1 MDLKRL
7 LFVIPLAVLA
17 YLLIMQWN
25 QDYGQNVVNNPAP
38 EMAASSGGNNSGEDG
53 DVGALSAPTGSDGK
67 AKPIQ
72 DDMPADADTAQGS
85 NLIQV
90 QSDVLDLRINP
101 NGGDIVYAALFGH
114 DQALDSDTPF
124 VLLSDNKV
132 RSYVAKSGLQIEGHS
147 GRIAFTAD
155 RNSYQLSEGQDSINV
170 DLHGSVNGVDIVKR
184 FVINRDD
191 YAVKVEYR
199 IDNESQ
205 QPVTARFI
213 GQLARDQSPDPA
225 SGSGVGMHSFLGA
238 AFSSPDEHYSKVK
251 FDDIRDGDFQNRD
264 VKGGWVAVIQHYFT
278 SAWVPNPDQ
287 QNLYYGNVDNRDRT
301 VAAFAGPNQTIEP
314 GQQTS
319 LDATL
324 FVGPKVQERLEAVAP
339 HLELTVDFG
348 WLWFLANPLFW
359 LLTKIHALI
368 GNWGW
373 SIVLLTVCVKIVL
386 FPLAAKAYKSMAR
399 MRKMGPEM
407 KRLKEQYGDDRQ
419 RMSQEMMKFY
429 KKEKIN
435 PLGGCLPMV
444 IQMPVFIA
452 LYWMLM
458 ESVELR
464 HAPFMLWIQD
474 LSAKDPYFI
483 LPIIMGGT
491 MLLQQFLNPTPPD
504 PMQAKIMKMLPIVFT
519 FFFLWFPAGLVIY
532 WVVNNS
538 ISILQQWFITN
549 KVMKDDAGGGKAVKA
564 KG

>member
-1 MDLKRL
+1 MDFKRL

-25 QDYGQNVVNNPAP
+25 QDYGHNVVNNPAP
-38 EMAASSGGNNSGEDG
+38 EVTTAAPGSDGESD
-53 DVGALSAPTGSDGK
+53 GALSAPSN
-67 AKPIQ
+67 ANRNAEPIE
-72 DDMPADADTAQGS
+72 DDMPPGAEPAQSG

-90 QSDVLDLRINP
+90 RSDVLDLRINP

-114 DQALDSDTPF
+114 DDALDSDRPF
-124 VLLSDNKV
+124 VLLSDNDV
-132 RSYVAKSGLQIEGHS
+132 RSYVAKSGLQIDGHA
-147 GRIAFTAD
+147 GRIGFNAD
-155 RNSYQLSEGQDSINV
+155 QSSYTLADGEDSLNV
-170 DLHGSVNGVDIVKR
+170 DLHGSLNGVDIVKR
-184 FVINRDD
+184 YVIHRDD
-191 YAVKVEYR
+191 YAIDVEYR
-199 IDNESQ
+199 LDNASQ
-205 QPVTARFI
+205 EPVTARFI
-213 GQLARDQSPDPA
+213 GQLARDRSDDPA

-238 AFSSPDEHYSKVK
+238 AFSSPDENYSKVD
-251 FDDIRDGDFQNRD
+251 FDDIRDGNFQNRD
-264 VKGGWVAVIQHYFT
+264 VKGGWVAIIQHYFT
-278 SAWVPNPDQ
+278 SAWVPNADQ
-287 QNLYYGNVDNRDRT
+287 QNLYYGSVDSRDRT
-301 VAAFAGPNQTIEP
+301 VAAFAGPNQTLAP
-314 GQQTS
+314 GESQT
-319 LDATL
+319 LAATL
-324 FVGPKVQERLEAVAP
+324 YVGPKVQDRLEAVAP

-359 LLTKIHALI
+359 LLQKIHSLV

-386 FPLAAKAYKSMAR
+386 FPLSAKAYKSMAR

-429 KKEKIN
+429 QKEKIN

-474 LSAKDPYFI
+474 LSAMDPYFI

-491 MLLQQFLNPTPPD
+491 MFMQQFLNPTPPD

-532 WVVNNS
+532 WIVNNS
-538 ISILQQWFITN
+538 ISILQQWFITR
-549 KVMKDDAGGGKAVKA
+549 KIVDGPSESRAVKA
-564 KG
+564 KS

>member
-25 QDYGQNVVNNPAP
+25 QDYHQNVVDNPAP
-38 EMAASSGGNNSGEDG
+38 EVAASSGSGDSSGN
-53 DVGALSAPTGSDGK
+53 GALSAPTDGNGN
-67 AKPIQ
+67 AKPIE
-72 DDMPADADTAQGS
+72 DDMPAGS
-85 NLIQV
+85 EPAKGNNLIQV

-124 VLLSDNKV
+124 VLLSDNNV

-147 GRIAFTAD
+147 GRINFSAD
-155 RNSYQLSEGQDSINV
+155 QRSYQLSEGQDSLNV
-170 DLHGSVNGVDIVKR
+170 DLHGSVNGVDVVKR
-184 FVINRDD
+184 FVIDRDS
-191 YAVKVEYR
+191 YAVKVEYLL
-199 IDNESQ
+199 DNESQ

-213 GQLARDQSPDPA
+213 GQLARDQSADPTN
-225 SGSGVGMHSFLGA
+225 GSGVGMHSFLGA
-238 AFSSPDEHYSKVK
+238 AFSSPDEHYSKVD
-251 FDDIRDGDFQNRD
+251 FDDIRNGDFQNRD
-264 VKGGWVAVIQHYFT
+264 VKGGWVAMIQHYFT
-278 SAWVPNPDQ
+278 SAWVPNADQ
-287 QNLYYGNVDNRDRT
+287 QNLYYGSVDNRDRT
-301 VAAFAGPNQTIEP
+301 VAAFAGPNQTLQP
-314 GQQTS
+314 GAQST
-319 LDATL
+319 LAATL
-324 FVGPKVQERLEAVAP
+324 YVGPKVQSRLEAVAP
-339 HLELTVDFG
+339 NLELTVDFG

-359 LLTKIHALI
+359 LLEHIHKIV

-429 KKEKIN
+429 QKEKIN

-464 HAPFMLWIQD
+464 HAPFILWIQD

-504 PMQAKIMKMLPIVFT
+504 PMQAKIMKMLPVVFT

-532 WVVNNS
+532 WIVNNS
-538 ISILQQWFITN
+538 ISILQQWFITK
-549 KVMKDDAGGGKAVKA
+549 KVLNDDSGGSKAVKA

>member
-1 MDLKRL
+1 MDFKRL

-38 EMAASSGGNNSGEDG
+38 EVASATSDGGKEGN
-53 DVGALSAPTGSDGK
+53 ALSAPDGGSGK
-67 AKPIQ
+67 TQPIE
-72 DDMPADADTAQGS
+72 DDMPAGSAPAKGS

-114 DQALDSDTPF
+114 DQVLDSDKPF

-147 GRIAFTAD
+147 GRIDFRAD
-155 RNSYQLSEGQDSINV
+155 KTSYALSKDEKSLDV
-170 DLHGSVNGVDIVKR
+170 DLHGSVNGVDIIKR
-184 FVINRDD
+184 FVIDRGS
-191 YAVKVEYR
+191 YAIKVEYL
-199 IDNESQ
+199 IDNASQ

-213 GQLARDQSPDPA
+213 GQLARDQSADPT
-225 SGSGVGMHSFLGA
+225 SGQGVGMHSFLGV
-238 AFSSPDEHYSKVK
+238 AFSSPEEKYSKVS
-251 FDDIRDGDFQNRD
+251 FEDIRKGNFQNRD
-264 VKGGWVAVIQHYFT
+264 VKGGWVAMIQHYFT
-278 SAWVPNPDQ
+278 SAWVPNPNQ
-287 QNLYYGNVDNRDRT
+287 QNLYYGSVDNRDRT
-301 VAAFAGPNQTIEP
+301 VAAFAGPNETVKP
-314 GQQTS
+314 GQQET
-319 LDATL
+319 LAATL
-324 FVGPKVQERLEAVAP
+324 YVGPKVQSMLAKVAP

-359 LLTKIHALI
+359 LLDHIHKIV

-419 RMSQEMMKFY
+419 KMSQEMMKFY
-429 KKEKIN
+429 QKEKIN

-464 HAPFMLWIQD
+464 HAPFILWIHD

-504 PMQAKIMKMLPIVFT
+504 PMQAKIMKMLPVVFT

-532 WVVNNS
+532 WIVNNS
-538 ISILQQWFITN
+538 ISILQQWFITRRVLN
-549 KVMKDDAGGGKAVKA
+549 DDSGGGKALKP
-564 KG
+564 KS